1 MLLTPTATPINSSR
15 TMTLAVRHPEF
26 YFMDGTVVFKVSLP
40 TETQGSCRHDLSF
53 YYRL

>member
-15 TMTLAVRHPEF
+15 TMTVRHPEF

-40 TETQGSCRHDLSF
+40 TETQGSRRHDLSF